1 MARKKIS
8 EDDRIRQVLVNRYN
22 IGLTDLAAKMGVSY
36 PVFSKKLNVG
46 TLATLKEIEQ
56 FTGITTIELQNAPPG
71 FFHYYDPVTGE
82 WGGIWK
88 KNVKE

>member
-1 MARKKIS
+1 MARKQIS

-22 IGLTDLAAKMGVSY
+22 LKLTDLATEMGVSY

-46 TLATLKEIEQ
+46 TLTTLKEIEKI
-56 FTGITTIELQNAPPG
+56 TGIPAIEMQEAPKG
-71 FFHYYDPVTGE
+71 FFHYYDPDTGE

-88 KNVKE
+88 KNNE